1 MQVWIDAMTTK
12 MNILSSTRSVSG
24 QSSPPFVGFNIPFI
38 GRYRPFAL
46 PFVCNKL
53 PFVTNTRKQGGFTL
67 VELMIT
73 LVILGVL
80 SAIAAPAV
88 RDMVMNNRLV
98 TETNDMLVSL
108 TLARSEAIKRS
119 TSVFLCKTPDPQA
132 SPPVCDATA
141 AWTNGWII
149 YTETGLDGVYTNGTS
164 DVLIRLGD
172 GFPGTGNKI
181 KLIDVATLAAVDSFN
196 FTRLGLLTE
205 PNMLFFICDNRGNN
219 LAKVIDIF
227 STGRSRINRDTAANC
242 A

>member
-1 MQVWIDAMTTK
+1 MATELDISGSA
-12 MNILSSTRSVSG
+12 RGVSG
-24 QSSPPFVGFNIPFI
+24 QSYYPFVGYKIPFI
-38 GRYRPFAL
+38 GHIRPLLL
-46 PFVCNKL
+46 PFICHKL
-53 PFVTNTRKQGGFTL
+53 PLVTNTRKQGGFTL

-108 TLARSEAIKRS
+108 MLARSEAIKRS

-149 YTETGLDGVYTNGTS
+149 YTETGLDGVYTSGTS

-181 KLIDVATLAAVDSFN
+181 KLIDVATLAAVDSFS

-205 PNMLFFICDNRGNN
+205 PSMLFFICDNRGNN

-227 STGRSRINRDTAANC
+227 STGRSRVNRNTAANC